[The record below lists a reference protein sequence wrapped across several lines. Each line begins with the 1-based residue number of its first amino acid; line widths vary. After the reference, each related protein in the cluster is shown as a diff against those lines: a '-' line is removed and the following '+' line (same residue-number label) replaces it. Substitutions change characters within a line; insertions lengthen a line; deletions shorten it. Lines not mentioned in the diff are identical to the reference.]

1 MAISLNQYEISKK
14 AGTLATAPNLPLLQA
29 RVDSTQATPLTAG
42 MVVKFSGTSGDL
54 PIVKAAAVTDK
65 VAGVVLDNEFNPSF
79 AAGEMVSV
87 ASVGD
92 IVRMQSTAAAIPAG
106 SLVEFNAAGQVL
118 ASAGTNTVL
127 GMAETAAPAAGG
139 IVSVKIIAPAQG
151 K

>member
-29 RVDSTQATPLTAG
+29 RVSSAQATPLTAG
-42 MVVKFSGTSGDL
+42 MVVKFSGTAGDL
-54 PIVKAAAVTDK
+54 PIVSAAGVTDK
-65 VAGVVLDNEFNPSF
+65 VAGVVLFNEFSPSF

-92 IVRMQSTAAAIPAG
+92 VVRMQSTAAAIPAG
-106 SLVEFNAAGQVL
+106 SLVEFNTAGKVL

-127 GMAETAAPAAGG
+127 GMAENAVGASGG
-139 IVSVKIIAPAQG
+139 IVSVKIIAPAQ
-151 K
+151 